1 MRIVIAGTVHY
12 PAMNGQAV
20 FTENLTEGLAQHGHE
35 VLSIYPSERGN
46 AYQETRRGVHIEA
59 IRSANLNKIHPDAYY
74 SLFSQKAILQILQD
88 FRPDVVHIQDHFPLS
103 QDVVLVARQLGLPL
117 IGTNHFMPENL
128 AAYLPLISKVKPV
141 YNRIMWGWMLG
152 LYNKLH
158 VATAQSR
165 ASADIMRAQGLHIP
179 VYPVSCGIDLRRFK
193 PQPDMDRRTFRLR
206 YGLDPDR
213 KIFLFVGRIDSEK
226 RLDVLLHALRLLA
239 RDDLQFAIAG
249 NGAARQ
255 SLQAL
260 ANDLGL
266 GERVRFTGFVP
277 SEDLPGL
284 LNSVDIFTMPSEAE
298 LLSIATLE
306 AMSTGRP
313 VLLADAVALPEL
325 ASNGVNGYLF
335 RPGDAADAA
344 HRMALLADHPEKWAT
359 MGLRSQEKAN
369 LHSLEYTIKQYE
381 NLYYNLQAG
390 AFANLREPVVNS
402 RHSLPEWLVDDKK

>member
-1 MRIVIAGTVHY
+1 MRIVIAGTVNY

-35 VLSIYPSERGN
+35 VLSIYPSERGT
-46 AYQETRRGVHIEA
+46 AYSETRRGVHIETV
-59 IRSANLNKIHPDAYY
+59 RSTSMNRIHPDAYFT
-74 SLFSQKAILQILQD
+74 LFSQKAVLKIIQD
-88 FRPDVVHIQDHFPLS
+88 FKPDVVHIQDHFPLS
-103 QDVVLVARQLGLPL
+103 QDVVVVARQLGLPL

-128 AAYLPLISKVKPV
+128 AAYLPFISSFKPV
-141 YNRIMWGWMLG
+141 YKRTMWAWMLA
-152 LYNKLH
+152 LYNQLH

-165 ASADIMRAQGLHIP
+165 ASADLMRAQGLRIP
-179 VYPVSCGIDLRRFK
+179 VYPVSCGIDLRRFN
-193 PQPDMDRRTFRLR
+193 PQPNMDRGTLRLR

-226 RLDVLLHALRLLA
+226 RLDILLRAMKLLN
-239 RDDLQFAIAG
+239 RDDIQLAIAG
-249 NGAARQ
+249 HGAAHQ
-255 SLQAL
+255 NLQNL
-260 ANDLGL
+260 TDELGL

-277 SEDLPGL
+277 AEDLPGL

-335 RPGDAADAA
+335 RPGDPADAA
-344 HRMALLADHPEKWAT
+344 KRMAQLADHPEKWAR

-369 LHSLEYTIKQYE
+369 LHSMEYTLRQYESLYSDLQVGAYE
-381 NLYYNLQAG
+381 NLL
-390 AFANLREPVVNS
+390 EPSVNS
-402 RHSLPEWLVDDKK
+402 MHSKPEWLVGDKK